1 MDRLE
6 RIAQLKAEAKEHR
19 ANIAE
24 REAARE
30 RDPVAMHDYLLV
42 QRDAGRAELLY
53 RVTETAPTSSPDVDY
68 DAANTDAENQKG
80 WDLWIRRHLD
90 IERRGLLDALERD
103 MAEILAKLHAQREA
117 GEAALRR
124 EITELRR
131 ELQHAEDRRVAVAE
145 VRRQFAGELDQQR
158 LAERDT
164 RIASLEQRL
173 DMLARFLSL
182 QGLEPPQGVV

>member
-1 MDRLE
+1 MDRLTRIDELRRENDEARE
-6 RIAQLKAEAKEHR
+6 RIRQRQE
-19 ANIAE
+19 
-24 REAARE
+24 ARE
-30 RDPVAMHDYLLV
+30 RDPIAMHDHLMV
-42 QRDAGRAELLY
+42 QRDVGRAGLLY
-53 RVTETAPTSSPDVDY
+53 RVTETETPSPAADG

-90 IERRGLLDALERD
+90 IERKGLLDALERD
-103 MAEILAKLHAQREA
+103 MADILAKLHAQREA

-145 VRRQFAGELDQQR
+145 VRRQFTGELDQQR
-158 LAERDT
+158 LAERDV

-182 QGLEPPQGVV
+182 QGLEPPKGVV